1 MKKLIFYSILLLFG
15 QNVFAQTVSNNAW
28 IKYDQAYYK
37 FFTYET
43 QNYSGG
49 GLWRISH
56 ADLQRLGFD
65 FNTNARN
72 IQVFWRGK
80 EMAIR
85 VVGEDDSRLD
95 ANDYIEFWGK
105 PNDVGFEQEMYD
117 SPSSVSQ
124 RYFSLNYPLSSYF
137 LTVGKERGKRF
148 AQIPYTND
156 QSVPVSTTVINRNI
170 FAETTTAT
178 SDGAVYPEGIRAN
191 EYFRGSLLSNFAQ
204 GKGFYIS
211 RNPVGTYSFPFTLT
225 GLADSVPSMNLGL
238 RFMGWLNGTP
248 HIIDLYGESS
258 DTPRKLIKSY
268 TFKNYEI
275 LEIDEI
281 LNDFRFKRGQNFTF
295 TFQVRQGQV
304 NLCNY
309 SLKYPQT
316 ANANFTNR
324 FNLQPNSANRTR
336 LQIANTASNVEFFDV
351 TDEYNIKLIQT
362 NRVGSG
368 LEVLIPDTRQERRFY
383 LNTTSPNV
391 LPSNTLKSS
400 LIPLA
405 TDADF
410 IIISHPD
417 LMKPA
422 GGYADPVKAYADY
435 KASKEGGGFK
445 TTVVDIQQIYDQFG
459 YGEYGVLAIRKYM
472 EHIWRSGGRPKH
484 LFLMGRSLSP
494 RFFYYWNLP
503 NSLSWA
509 LRDFVPTWGFPCSDS
524 EITESLNG
532 SPRHVSGISTGR
544 LSAMTPLE
552 IANYLDKVK
561 EYDKT
566 LIENPAWRKNIL
578 HLSGG
583 FTVGEARSFRAV
595 VDGLKNIAEK
605 EFLGANVSTVAKSN
619 TDYVETI
626 NVQRELNNGLLLLTL
641 FGHSS
646 SQFSDIDIGKASDP
660 VFAYN
665 NKGKYPMIVAN
676 GCGSGDVFW
685 NSARASAEDWISS
698 KDKGCVLYW
707 AHNHNGFDKTMA
719 TYMEVFYRT
728 AFADRNFIAQP
739 IGEIIRETN
748 RRFLQNNND
757 PTSIANA
764 QQFTLQG
771 DPSLLLFGKN
781 LPDYQI
787 TNNSIFVKSLNPRN
801 PNRPTAQDD
810 SFQIGIAISN
820 LGIYQTDSLSVSIRR
835 SLTDGTEET
844 YRQKFKPITNQDTVY
859 FTIINTNRMKQ
870 LGGGANRFEVKVD
883 SEERIIELKED
894 NNRAVLEYFF
904 PKSQVITVAP
914 RDYSIEN
921 QETAYLIAQNTNPN
935 SSERLYRFEID
946 TSFNFNSR
954 LKKDTTIYAYTSP
967 QWTTKLPLAVDSTVY
982 YWRVR
987 PAQFQTDDDTTWAN
1001 ASFVYIKQSPG
1012 GWSQSHFHQFRQST
1026 NAGIGQDE
1034 RSRKWNF
1041 SAPQTKIKA
1050 KIVGGG
1056 RADWADFVLEV
1067 NGTEM
1072 IKGGQCNPQ
1081 LLPANF
1087 NAVFFLV
1094 IDGETGRPYNA
1105 VVEQNPGTNCG
1116 TSALVSF
1123 VRQDFAGLWFDSNLF
1138 PRLKDGDYV
1147 IIMNSRN
1154 ANWDLFFSQAP
1165 NSLAALGLSMTNR
1178 KIGSSGAYL
1187 AVGRKGAAANSAFEV
1202 GIPITELR
1210 DIEYT
1215 INHSLRSGSVT
1226 STPIGPALR
1235 WNNVFRRID
1244 TRDSQSETWRLDI
1257 VGINP
1262 NGVENTLFTDVKTDA
1277 FDISSIDVGAYPYLR
1292 LRATLRDADRLSP
1305 MQLKRWQV
1313 VFQEVPEG
1321 VLLYDSLTYREKN
1334 TLKLVEGDSVKIGF
1348 YFRNVSNTDF
1358 PRPIVVHYNII
1369 NESGG
1374 GRNYYDTLP
1383 PVKRGENRYFL
1394 AKIPSTDWI
1403 GTNRL
1408 QVFVNPRLQPEQIYE
1423 NNTVEA
1429 RFTVSR
1435 DNIRPILDVAFDGKH
1450 LLDGEIVQPTPS
1462 IAIQLK
1468 DNNKVLKIIDP
1479 STLEVSLRKCPTC
1492 AFEKINIWDKT
1503 IVNWQV
1509 TPEKQLI
1516 LQYKPQKLDN
1526 GTYTLRVQAADR
1538 RGNLAGLEPYQI
1550 NFQVINES
1558 MVSNFYPYPNPFS
1571 SKAKFVFTLTGKV
1584 PDKLRIRIMT
1594 ITGKT
1599 VKTINKEELGNL
1611 RVGNN
1616 VTDYAW
1622 DGTDEFGDQLAN
1634 GVYIYK
1640 VDIQDDTEE
1649 VKHFDTAGDQFF
1661 KKGYGKIY
1669 LMR

>member
-15 QNVFAQTVSNNAW
+15 QNLFAQAISNNSW
-28 IKYDQAYYK
+28 IKYDQPYYK
-37 FFTYET
+37 FLVYELSDGLGGNMFRI
-43 QNYSGG
+43 NY
-49 GLWRISH
+49 
-56 ADLQRLGFD
+56 ADLQRFGFNFGSD
-65 FNTNARN
+65 PRN

-80 EMAIR
+80 EIAVR
-85 VVGEDDSRLD
+85 VVGEEDGRFDP
-95 ANDYIEFWGK
+95 NDYVEFFGK
-105 PNDVGFEQEMYD
+105 RNDVGFETEMYD
-117 SPSSVSQ
+117 SPSSISQ
-124 RYFSLNYPLSSYF
+124 RTMSLHNPLAAYF

-148 AQIPYTND
+148 TQIVYTNNND
-156 QSVPVSTTVINRNI
+156 PLVTNFVNRNL
-170 FAETTTAT
+170 FSERTTAT
-178 SDGAVYPEGIRAN
+178 SDGAVYPEGIREN
-191 EYFRGSLLSNFAQ
+191 LYGRGSLLSNFAA

-211 RNPVGTYSFPFTLT
+211 RNPVGTYSYPFTLT
-225 GLADSVPSMNLGL
+225 GLTDSVPQFRLEM
-238 RFMGWLNGTP
+238 RFMGWLNTTS
-248 HIIDLYGESS
+248 HIIDLYAESS
-258 DTPRKLIKSY
+258 DTPRKLIKTY
-268 TFKNYEI
+268 TFRNYEI
-275 LEIDEI
+275 LEINE
-281 LNDFRFKRGQNFTF
+281 LLTDFRFKRGQNFTF
-295 TFQVRQGQV
+295 TFQVRQGNV
-304 NLCNY
+304 NLTY
-309 SLKYPQT
+309 YRIIYPQT

-324 FNLQPNSANRTR
+324 FRLPTNATNRTR
-336 LQIANTASNVEFFDV
+336 LQVANTASNAELFDI
-351 TDEYNIKLIQT
+351 TDEYNVRLVQT
-362 NRVGSG
+362 IRAGAG
-368 LEVLIPDTRQERRFY
+368 FEALIPDTRQERSFFI
-383 LNTTSPNV
+383 NTGAQNATSGYSRSM
-391 LPSNTLKSS
+391 PSPMT
-400 LIPLA
+400 PLD
-405 TDADF
+405 TDAEF

-422 GGYADPVKAYADY
+422 GGYTDPVKAYADY
-435 KASKEGGGFK
+435 KASPAGGGFK
-445 TTVVDIQQIYDQFG
+445 TTVVDINQIYDQFG
-459 YGEYGVLAIRKYM
+459 YGDYGALPIRKYM
-472 EHIWRSGGRPKH
+472 EHIWRSGGKPKH
-484 LFLMGRSLSP
+484 LFFIGRAIST
-494 RFFYYWNLP
+494 RFFYFFGLLSP
-503 NSLSWA
+503 SDPIRSL
-509 LRDFVPTWGFPCSDS
+509 VPTWGIPSSDS
-524 EITESLNG
+524 EITENLNG
-532 SPRHVSGISTGR
+532 AMRHVAGISTGR
-544 LSAMTPLE
+544 LPAMTPAE
-552 IANYLDKVK
+552 VANYLDKVK
-561 EYDKT
+561 EYDQALVT
-566 LIENPAWRKNIL
+566 NPAWRKNIL

-583 FTVGEARSFRAV
+583 FDPGQVRSFRAI

-605 EFLGANVSTVAKSN
+605 NLLAGKVSTISKSN
-619 TDYVETI
+619 SDYVETI
-626 NVQRELNNGLLLLTL
+626 NVQQELNEGLLLLTL
-641 FGHSS
+641 FGHSD
-646 SQFSDIDIGKASDP
+646 SQWSDINIGKASDP

-665 NKGKYPMIVAN
+665 NKGKYPMIIAN
-676 GCGSGDVFW
+676 GCGSGDIFHNRVFA
-685 NSARASAEDWISS
+685 NAEDWILS

-719 TYMEVFYRT
+719 TYMETFYQT

-739 IGEIIRETN
+739 IGEIVLETN
-748 RRFLQNNND
+748 RRFLRNNND
-757 PTSIANA
+757 QTSIANA

-771 DPSLLLFGKN
+771 DPSLLLFGKK

-787 TNNSIFVKSLNPRN
+787 TNNSLFVKSLSPRN

-810 SFQIGIAISN
+810 AFQMGIAISN
-820 LGIYQTDSLSVSIRR
+820 LGIYQADSIVVSIRR

-844 YRQKFKPITNQDTVY
+844 YQQKFKAIANQDTVY

-870 LGGGANRFEVKVD
+870 LGSGANRFEVKVD
-883 SEERIIELKED
+883 SENKVTELRED
-894 NNRAVLEYFF
+894 NNMAVLEYFF

-921 QETAYLIAQNTNPN
+921 QETAYLVAQNTNAN
-935 SSERLYRFEID
+935 SPERLYRFEID

-967 QWTTKLPLAVDSTVY
+967 QWTTKLALAVDSTVY

-987 PAQFQTDDDTTWAN
+987 PAQFQSDDDTTWAN

-1012 GWSQSHFHQFRQST
+1012 GWSQSHFHQFRQSS
-1026 NAGIGQDE
+1026 NAGIGQEE
-1034 RSRKWNF
+1034 RSRKWIF
-1041 SAPQTKIKA
+1041 RTPETKIKA
-1050 KIVGGG
+1050 KIVGAG
-1056 RADWADFVLEV
+1056 RADWADFVLNV
-1067 NGTEM
+1067 NGIDM

-1081 LLPANF
+1081 SLTANF

-1094 IDGETGRPYNA
+1094 IDGETGRPYNSS
-1105 VVEQNPGTNCG
+1105 QLNPEANCG
-1116 TSALVSF
+1116 ASGLITF
-1123 VRQDFAGLWFDSNLF
+1123 YRQDFAAEWFNRF
-1138 PRLKDGDYV
+1138 VYPNIKNGDYV

-1154 ANWDLFFSQAP
+1154 TNWDLFFNNART
-1165 NSLAALGLSMTNR
+1165 NLAALGIDVTNR
-1178 KIGSSGAYL
+1178 KIGSSGAYI
-1187 AVGRKGAAANSAFEV
+1187 AVGRKGAAANTAFEV
-1202 GIPITELR
+1202 GIPVTELR
-1210 DIEYT
+1210 DVEYT
-1215 INHSLRSGSVT
+1215 INHTLRSGSIT

-1244 TRDSQSETWRLDI
+1244 TRDSQTETWRLDI

-1262 NGVENTLFTDVKTDA
+1262 NGIENTIFTDVKPDA

-1292 LRATLRDADRLSP
+1292 LRATLRDAEKLTP

-1321 VLLYDSLTYREKN
+1321 VLLYDSLTYRENN
-1334 TLKLVEGDSVKIGF
+1334 TLRIVEGDSVKIGF

-1369 NESGG
+1369 GESGG

-1383 PVKRGENRYFL
+1383 PVKRGENRYFV

-1408 QVFVNPRLQPEQIYE
+1408 QVFVNPRFQPEQIYE
-1423 NNTVEA
+1423 NNTIEA
-1429 RFTVSR
+1429 RFAVSR

-1450 LLDGEIVQPTPS
+1450 LLDGEIVQPTPT

-1492 AFEKINIWDKT
+1492 AFEKVNIWDKT

-1516 LQYKPQKLDN
+1516 LEYKPQKLDN

-1622 DGTDEFGDQLAN
+1622 DGTDEFGDKLAN